1 MLNVHYEIGILEL
14 SAVNDQQ
21 QTLELE
27 IILNIYWK
35 VNSLMSKN
43 NVKKS
48 IHRSPDL
55 LWTPTMRTGA
65 AETTFRRVSYWQ
77 MSSGFLTQRFWGS
90 RQSRVW
96 R

>member
-35 VNSLMSKN
+35 VNSLMSKD

-48 IHRSPDL
+48 VHRSPDL

-65 AETTFRRVSYWQ
+65 AETTFRRVSSWP

>member
-35 VNSLMSKN
+35 VNSLMSKD

-65 AETTFRRVSYWQ
+65 AETTFRRVSSWP
-77 MSSGFLTQRFWGS
+77 MSSGFLTQRFWD
-90 RQSRVW
+90 
-96 R
+96 

>member
-35 VNSLMSKN
+35 VT
-43 NVKKS
+43 
-48 IHRSPDL
+48 SP
-55 LWTPTMRTGA
+55 MN
-65 AETTFRRVSYWQ
+65 
-77 MSSGFLTQRFWGS
+77 
-90 RQSRVW
+90 
-96 R
+96 

>member
-35 VNSLMSKN
+35 VTSHMN
-43 NVKKS
+43 
-48 IHRSPDL
+48 
-55 LWTPTMRTGA
+55 
-65 AETTFRRVSYWQ
+65 
-77 MSSGFLTQRFWGS
+77 
-90 RQSRVW
+90 
-96 R
+96 

>member
-35 VNSLMSKN
+35 VNSLMSK
-43 NVKKS
+43 
-48 IHRSPDL
+48 D
-55 LWTPTMRTGA
+55 
-65 AETTFRRVSYWQ
+65 
-77 MSSGFLTQRFWGS
+77 MSRNQYIGVQTCGGHKP
-90 RQSRVW
+90 
-96 R
+96 